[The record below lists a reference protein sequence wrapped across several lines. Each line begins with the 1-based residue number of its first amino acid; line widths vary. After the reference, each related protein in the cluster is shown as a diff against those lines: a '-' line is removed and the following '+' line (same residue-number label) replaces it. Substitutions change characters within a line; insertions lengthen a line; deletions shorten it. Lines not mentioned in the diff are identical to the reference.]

1 MCRGVAKTMVLP
13 STIAKP
19 DLAVFLPGVPPFTD
33 SISKQSQGQSFR
45 LIL

>member
-19 DLAVFLPGVPPFTD
+19 DLAVFLPDVLPLTD
-33 SISKQSQGQSFR
+33 GISEQSQGQSFR
-45 LIL
+45 LIF